1 MGKYFDMLMEDVRMQ
16 EGLTACMNCG
26 ICTGVCPAAEFYCY
40 DPRQIVNTVQTR
52 DDDAIEKLLR
62 SDTIWYCGECMS
74 CRPRC
79 PRGNTPAY
87 VIQSLRSLS
96 QRLGFFTDS
105 EKGRQQFALKRT
117 IGQNILSSGYCV
129 RPEFVDPDLHPEQ
142 GPVWK
147 WVYDHAKDV
156 FERFGDNYGQNR
168 PRGLPQDRRAK
179 HGGAAQHIPRN
190 RRLGFLRE
198 YRAALRR
205 ESARDGLRGSRR
217 RLFPIRIHRQQRRTR
232 RKIESL
238 RERTKPPPR
247 TVRQRSGMKTK
258 TKTDSMKK
266 AWKEYQKDI
275 ADDNYFYA
283 RSCIR
288 QNFFPGSEAAFL
300 NILRNDLGRDVY
312 EDPKHTSC
320 TGIGYHSDIV
330 PLETI
335 MTVVARQFSLM
346 TEAGYENFTSSC
358 ITSFGIY
365 CEALELWHDFPEQ
378 EEKAREYL
386 YKATGREFRKPKN
399 LAHTS
404 DVIFHHREQIASQ
417 AKYRLIDAETGRPL
431 RGVEH
436 IGCHYAKIFPKAGVG
451 GSEFPYV
458 LAGMIESWGGEV
470 VDYPERRHCC
480 GFGFRNYLVMANRGY
495 SVANSKKK
503 FESMAP
509 YKPDFIVA
517 NCPGCAMFLDRWQ
530 YTISEMEG
538 TFYGQQGRGIPVL
551 TYEELA
557 GLVLGYDPWQLG
569 MQMHQV
575 AVEPLLDKMGIEYD
589 PAAKYLGK
597 NGKYIGK
604 PADSAIGC
612 YSKPIL

>member
-1 MGKYFDMLMEDVRMQ
+1 M
-16 EGLTACMNCG
+16 T
-26 ICTGVCPAAEFYCY
+26 
-40 DPRQIVNTVQTR
+40 
-52 DDDAIEKLLR
+52 
-62 SDTIWYCGECMS
+62 TI
-74 CRPRC
+74 
-79 PRGNTPAY
+79 
-87 VIQSLRSLS
+87 
-96 QRLGFFTDS
+96 
-105 EKGRQQFALKRT
+105 
-117 IGQNILSSGYCV
+117 
-129 RPEFVDPDLHPEQ
+129 
-142 GPVWK
+142 
-147 WVYDHAKDV
+147 
-156 FERFGDNYGQNR
+156 
-168 PRGLPQDRRAK
+168 
-179 HGGAAQHIPRN
+179 
-190 RRLGFLRE
+190 
-198 YRAALRR
+198 
-205 ESARDGLRGSRR
+205 
-217 RLFPIRIHRQQRRTR
+217 R
-232 RKIESL
+232 RKS
-238 RERTKPPPR
+238 
-247 TVRQRSGMKTK
+247 
-258 TKTDSMKK
+258 
-266 AWKEYQKDI
+266 WNEYQKEI
-275 ADDNYFYA
+275 ADDRYYYA

-288 QNFFPGSEAAFL
+288 QNFFPGSEKAFL
-300 NILRNDLGRDVY
+300 DILHNDLGRDVLD
-312 EDPKHTSC
+312 DPLHSSC

-335 MTVVARQFSLM
+335 MTVVARQFALM
-346 TEAGYENFTSSC
+346 TEAGYENFISSC
-358 ITSFGIY
+358 ITSFGVY
-365 CEALELWHDFPEQ
+365 TEVLATWNEFPET
-378 EEKAREYL
+378 EERTREYL
-386 YKATGREFRKPKN
+386 LKATGREFRKPKS

-404 DVIFHHREQIASQ
+404 DIVFHFRNEIAAR
-417 AKYRLIDAETGRPL
+417 AKRRLVNAVTGEPL
-431 RGVEH
+431 RVVEH
-436 IGCHYAKIFPKAGVG
+436 IGCHYAKIFPKSGIG